1 MYLPSKK
8 IDKCYY
14 PECNKSFT
22 ASYNLKIHYKIHSG
36 EKPYHCEI
44 CGNSFYERAN
54 YKHHIRTAHVKKDKK
69 DTICFI
75 LIIKILLKQ
84 KNKKIRHDKL
94 EDECRSD
101 KNSLMNL
108 ISIFQNFFND
118 F

>member
-44 CGNSFYERAN
+44 CGSFYERAN
-54 YKHHIRTAHVKKDKK
+54 YKHHIRTAHVEKDKK

-84 KNKKIRHDKL
+84 KNKK
-94 EDECRSD
+94 
-101 KNSLMNL
+101 
-108 ISIFQNFFND
+108 
-118 F
+118 